1 MEDHD
6 SVVKANGL
14 LSGKLID
21 GLQGSQ
27 EILSESCGHTGP
39 DLPVMLMKIVENT
52 IYILWDEIRP
62 PHQIRPIPVQLAQHD
77 LRCHLGT

>member
-6 SVVKANGL
+6 SVLKPNGL

-27 EILSESCGHTGP
+27 EILGESCGHTGP
-39 DLPVMLMKIVENT
+39 DLPVLLMKIVENT
-52 IYILWDEIRP
+52 VYILWDEIGVA
-62 PHQIRPIPVQLAQHD
+62 HEIDPIPVQLAHHN
-77 LRCHLGT
+77 LRSSH